1 MKKNATL
8 KISISGARG
17 IVGDSLT
24 PQLAATL
31 AQAFGTYVGGGP
43 VLVGRDA
50 RASGIM
56 LSEAVMAGLLAVG
69 CRPVDVGILPIPSFL
84 FLTKAIPS
92 AGGIAVTAS
101 HNPKPWNGLKF
112 ISREGLYLSPR
123 QTEEYLDIYHQGAF
137 DFIPP
142 GEYKSIRVMP
152 DAGEAHLRR
161 LLRRFDSPA
170 LRRRRFKVAL
180 DCNNG
185 AGAPLAPRFL
195 RELGCEVIPLYCEPN
210 GEFAHDPEPTPE
222 NIPDV
227 CEAVKSAGAD
237 IGFVQDADADRLA
250 VVDEKGRPI
259 GEELTLVLAV
269 RHVLAKTK
277 GSVVCNLSSTRAL
290 DDITAA
296 CGVKLFRTRIGEINV
311 VEKLLSA
318 KPKAVIGGE
327 GNGGVINPEIH
338 PCRDSF
344 TAMGLILEALAA
356 GRKSVSSLVSTLPRY
371 VLIKDRIEGSAE
383 RAHRLI
389 ALLRKR
395 FEKAGKVCLLDG
407 LKVDFSDHWI
417 HLRPSN
423 TEPIIRVLAEAKTEA
438 GARKAL
444 ESLKTEISSCLKK
457 I

>member
-17 IVGDSLT
+17 IVGESLT

-50 RASGIM
+50 RPSGIM
-56 LSEAVMAGLLAVG
+56 LSEAVTAGLLSVG

-84 FLTKAIPS
+84 FLTKATKS

-101 HNPKPWNGLKF
+101 HNPKQWNGLKF
-112 ISREGLYLSPR
+112 ISRNGLYLNPL
-123 QTEEYLDIYHQGAF
+123 QTEEYLDIYHQAAF
-137 DFIPP
+137 DFTPP
-142 GEYKSIRVMP
+142 AKYKNVQVRA

-161 LLRRFDSPA
+161 LLDRFGSAAVKRRG
-170 LRRRRFKVAL
+170 FKVAI

-195 RELGCEVIPLYCEPN
+195 RELGCEVVPLYCEPN

-227 CEAVKSAGAD
+227 CAAVKSTGAD

-259 GEELTLVLAV
+259 GEELTLVLAA
-269 RHVLAKTK
+269 RHVLSRRK
-277 GSVVCNLSSTRAL
+277 GSIVCNLSSTRAL
-290 DDITAA
+290 DDIARA
-296 CGVKLFRTRIGEINV
+296 CGVKLFRTKIGEINV

-327 GNGGVINPEIH
+327 GNGGVIDPEIH

-344 TAMGLILEALAA
+344 AAMGLILEALAA
-356 GRKSVSSLVSTLPRY
+356 GRRPVSTLVSSLPRY

-389 ALLRKR
+389 ALLKKR
-395 FEKAGKVCLLDG
+395 YEKAGSVSLLDG
-407 LKVDFSDHWI
+407 LKVDFPDHWI
-417 HLRPSN
+417 HIRPSN
-423 TEPIIRVLAEAKTEA
+423 TEPIIRILAEAKTAA

-444 ESLKTEISSCLKK
+444 ATLKSEIAVNLKK
-457 I
+457 L

>member
-1 MKKNATL
+1 MKKSATL

-43 VLVGRDA
+43 VLIGRDA

-56 LSEAVMAGLLAVG
+56 LSEAVIAGLLAVG
-69 CRPVDVGILPIPSFL
+69 CRPIDVGILPIPSFL
-84 FLTKAIPS
+84 FLTKATKS

-112 ISREGLYLSPR
+112 ISRDGLYLTPQ

-142 GEYKSIRVMP
+142 EKYKSVQVLE

-161 LLRRFDSPA
+161 LLSRFDTA
-170 LRRRRFKVAL
+170 AVRRRKFRIAL

-210 GEFAHDPEPTPE
+210 GEFAHDPEPTAE

-227 CEAVKSAGAD
+227 CAAVKSARAD

-259 GEELTLVLAV
+259 GEELTLVLAA
-269 RHVLAKTK
+269 RHVLNKTK

-290 DDITAA
+290 DDIAA
-296 CGVKLFRTRIGEINV
+296 ARGVKLFRTKIGEINV
-311 VEKLLSA
+311 VEKLLSV

-327 GNGGVINPEIH
+327 GNGGVIDPEIH

-344 TAMGLILEALAA
+344 AAMGLILEALAA
-356 GRKSVSSLVSTLPRY
+356 HRGPVSSLVRSLPRY
-371 VLIKDRIEGSAE
+371 CLLKDRIEGSAE

-389 ALLRKR
+389 ALLKKR
-395 FEKAGKVCLLDG
+395 YEKAGTVNLLDG
-407 LKVDFSDHWI
+407 LKVEFPDHWI
-417 HLRPSN
+417 HVRPSN
-423 TEPIIRVLAEAKTEA
+423 TEPIIRVLCEARTEA
-438 GARKAL
+438 GARKVL
-444 ESLKTEISSCLKK
+444 EALKTEISACLKK